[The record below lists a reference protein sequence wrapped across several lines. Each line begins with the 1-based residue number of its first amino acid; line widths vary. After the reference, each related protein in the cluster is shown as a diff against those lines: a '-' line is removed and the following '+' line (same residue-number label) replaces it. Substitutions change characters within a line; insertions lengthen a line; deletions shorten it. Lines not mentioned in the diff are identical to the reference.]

1 MTYGQIQLQ
10 HSAVNDGAPVT
21 LDVDM
26 TPIRIPPPLP
36 HGVRPQPDDITIT
49 VPIKSRAHRF
59 IHSIPRTTLEPMR
72 LVAGDHTGKWF
83 VRLWPRIA
91 GAYVWFTLGFGGT
104 AE

>member
-1 MTYGQIQLQ
+1 MTQIQV
-10 HSAVNDGAPVT
+10 HHPAVDNGAPMT

-26 TPIRIPPPLP
+26 TPVRKLPPRPGGVLP
-36 HGVRPQPDDITIT
+36 RMDDITIT

-83 VRLWPRIA
+83 VSTWPQIA
-91 GAYVWFTLGFGGT
+91 GTSVWFTLGFGGT